1 MSDPGNFLLSGV
13 VIIPGKLVF
22 EYCSSQ
28 VAQTDTGVLQNS
40 KEQERETAISG
51 YMMQWIKDTAGL
63 GTALW
68 LIGYLASLVLFFTP
82 YAATMGWILTVIL
95 TPVTIVITWWWFN
108 QRESLSLRYYAGVGI
123 AWMLIAIVL
132 DYLFIVLLFNA
143 TYYEPDVFVYYA
155 VTFLIPPGVGLYLAR
170 TRDTVVSEQG

>member
-28 VAQTDTGVLQNS
+28 VAQTDTGVLQNN

-68 LIGYLASLVLFFTP
+68 LIGYLASLMLFFTP
-82 YAATMGWILTVIL
+82 YAGIMGWILLAVF
-95 TPVTIVITWWWFN
+95 TPVTFVITWWWFAR
-108 QRESLSLRYYAGVGI
+108 QEIHILQYYAGVGLV
-123 AWMLIAIVL
+123 WMLIAIVL
-132 DYLFIVLLFNA
+132 DYLFIVILFNA

-170 TRDTVVSEQG
+170 TRDTVVSKQG

>member
-28 VAQTDTGVLQNS
+28 VAQTDTGVLQNN

-68 LIGYLASLVLFFTP
+68 LIGYLASLMLFFTP
-82 YAATMGWILTVIL
+82 YAGIMGWILLAVF
-95 TPVTIVITWWWFN
+95 TPVTFVITWWWFAR
-108 QRESLSLRYYAGVGI
+108 QEIHILQYYAGVGV

-132 DYLFIVLLFNA
+132 DYLFIVILFNA